1 MNLQN
6 LLSHL
11 EGVRGSGGQYIAKCP
26 AHDDQHQSLS
36 VGEGKDGRLLVR
48 CHAGC
53 SATSVMEA
61 LGLKTADLFPEE
73 ETASR
78 PADKWPEAEYI
89 YPGGTVKKV
98 KIRQADGGKFFYWQ
112 HLENGRWAKGR
123 GSEAML
129 YCRRE
134 LDKEGLALLVEG
146 EKDVDTLHD
155 LGLCGVSLPDG
166 AKSKW
171 RPEYADALTGKICCI
186 LPDNDKPG
194 REYAEMLASELSG
207 RAESVK
213 VIDLTALWPDMPEHG
228 DVSDYLAS
236 GDLTERLKALMAQ
249 LSEAP
254 EWKRPKRKSRSL
266 PITDLESIEEKK
278 LEFLIPDWLPS
289 EGLVLLAAEGG
300 VGKTSIWMEILSALS
315 AGRPCMLDSPTV
327 QRDPMV
333 VAFSSAEDSVAGTL
347 KAKFALYGANM
358 KNIKTI
364 QQAQAEED
372 GTMGR
377 FKFNSPELEDT
388 IAAIR
393 PKLFVF
399 DPIQSYM
406 PKGVTMAARNDI
418 RACLDPLHRLGERLG
433 IAIILVC
440 HTNKRVQ
447 AFGRDRIAD
456 SADLWD
462 AARMVWM
469 SGYTQDRDIRYLSV
483 EKTNYSKKPDS
494 ILYKMDD
501 SGLVVPVGRSPK
513 HDEDFVKATSWGM
526 GGGRSAPKREDC
538 QRVLLDTLETR
549 GGRLPTAELDETL
562 SLAGFSNST
571 IKKAKAALKSQN
583 QIAYCQTGSPQRGDK
598 THFIQLSMDDALENP
613 FTGGYPYPT

>member
-1 MNLQN
+1 MNLHEF
-6 LLSHL
+6 LKHL
-11 EGVRGSGGQYIAKCP
+11 DGVRGSGGQYVAKCP

-53 SATSVMEA
+53 SATAVMEA

-73 ETASR
+73 EPSA
-78 PADKWPEAEYI
+78 PPKQPDKWVEAEYL

-98 KIRQADGGKFFYWQ
+98 KIREADGGKFFYWQ
-112 HLENGRWAKGR
+112 HLENGRWARGR

-129 YCRRE
+129 YCRTE
-134 LDKEGLALLVEG
+134 LAQEGLALLVEG
-146 EKDVDTLHD
+146 EKDVDTLSD

-194 REYAEMLASELSG
+194 REYAQMLASELSG

-213 VIDLTALWPDMPEHG
+213 VIDLTALWPELPEHG

-236 GDLTERLKALMAQ
+236 GDLPERLQALMVS

-254 EWKRPKRKSRSL
+254 EWQRPKPKSRSL
-266 PITDLESIEEKK
+266 PITDLASIEEKK

-289 EGLVLLAAEGG
+289 AGLVLLAAEGG
-300 VGKTSIWMEILSALS
+300 VGKTRIWMEILSALS

-327 QRDPMV
+327 HREPMV

-347 KAKFALYGANM
+347 KAKFGLYGANM

-364 QQAQAEED
+364 QQAQAEEE

-393 PKLFVF
+393 PRLFVF

-418 RACLDPLHRLGERLG
+418 RACLDPLNRLGERLG

-447 AFGRDRIAD
+447 AYGRDRIAD

-462 AARMVWM
+462 APRMVWM
-469 SGYTQDRDIRYLSV
+469 SGYTKDRAVRYLSV

-494 ILYKMDD
+494 ILYKIDD
-501 SGLVVPVGRSPK
+501 SGLVELVGRSPK
-513 HDEDFVKATSWGM
+513 HDMEFVKETSWGM
-526 GGGRSAPKREDC
+526 GSTRTAPKREDC
-538 QRVLLDTLETR
+538 QRFILDTL
-549 GGRLPTAELDETL
+549 GVHDGKMPTAELDRAL
-562 SLAGFSNST
+562 NLAGYSNNA
-571 IKKAKAALKSQN
+571 IKTAKAALKAQK
-583 QIAYCQTGSPQRGDK
+583 QISSHQTGSAFNNNK
-598 THFIQLSMDDALENP
+598 TFFTQLSMDDNVENP
-613 FTGGYPYPT
+613 FIGGFDQ

>member
-36 VGEGKDGRLLVR
+36 IGEGKDGRLLVR

-61 LGLKTADLFPEE
+61 LGLKTADLFPE

-171 RPEYADALTGKICCI
+171 RPEYAEALTGKICCI

-213 VIDLTALWPDMPEHG
+213 IVDLTALWPDMPEHG

-278 LEFLIPDWLPS
+278 IEFLIPDWLPS

-315 AGRPCMLDSPTV
+315 AGRPCMLDAPDV

-347 KAKFALYGANM
+347 KAKFGLYGANM

-440 HTNKRVQ
+440 HTNKRAQ
-447 AFGRDRIAD
+447 AYGRDRIAD

-469 SGYTQDRDIRYLSV
+469 SGYTKDRNIRYLSV
-483 EKTNYSKKPDS
+483 EKTNYSKMPDS
-494 ILYKMDD
+494 ILYRMDD

-513 HDEDFVKATSWGM
+513 HDAEFVKATSWGQFSGPKKKEACQQFIRSKLAEE
-526 GGGRSAPKREDC
+526 GGIM
-538 QRVLLDTLETR
+538 
-549 GGRLPTAELDETL
+549 PTAELDRAL
-562 SLAGFSNST
+562 NLAGYSNNA
-571 IKKAKAALKSQN
+571 IKTAKAALKEKHEISYVQ
-583 QIAYCQTGSPQRGDK
+583 QGSARQRNNVFY
-598 THFIQLSMDDALENP
+598 TQLSMNEVGENP
-613 FTGGYPYPT
+613 FNG